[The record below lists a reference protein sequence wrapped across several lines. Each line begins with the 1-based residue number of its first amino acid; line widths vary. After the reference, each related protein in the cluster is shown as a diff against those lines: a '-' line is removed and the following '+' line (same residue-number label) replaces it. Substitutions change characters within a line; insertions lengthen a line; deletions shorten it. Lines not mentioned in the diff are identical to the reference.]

1 MIYFGMKTKISST
14 KFKNYQKMSQ
24 SAKNWE
30 HHCSYRLLPHAFEGE
45 HHVIELP
52 HTQLSYSYRQGGFMH
67 DAKSP
72 PDSVS
77 IAVIQKCSEAACFDR
92 FKLQEGMVLFFD
104 DSQSFNFMSKGEICI
119 AILSIPNAMIQ
130 KNELDVKRLFGAYI
144 FDNKAHF
151 STLFNEA
158 LQAFLKLDETFDCE
172 EVENQFIH
180 SLQKLIQTSPL
191 QKVHLTKG
199 EEIALAIRDQ
209 VYHHMDGKINI
220 ESFARQY
227 NVSEQTLQNA
237 FKSLFGFT
245 PKKFLQLLKLNLVH
259 HDLQNATSEAVT
271 VSKIALKWGFTH
283 MGRFS
288 QDYSKLFNEN
298 PSQTLKSREYIQDNM
313 INTCT
318 SRQEEME

>member
-1 MIYFGMKTKISST
+1 MKTKITSA
-14 KFKNYQKMSQ
+14 KFKAYKEMSQ
-24 SAKNWE
+24 SATNWD

-52 HTQLSYSYRQGGFMH
+52 HTQLSYSYREGGFMH

-77 IAVIQKCSEAACFDR
+77 IAVIQKCSDVACFDR
-92 FKLQEGMVLFFD
+92 YKLQKGMILFFD
-104 DSQSFNFMSKGEICI
+104 DSQSFNFMSKGEIRV
-119 AILSIPNAMIQ
+119 AILSIPNGLIAQ
-130 KNELDVKRLFGAYI
+130 DTLDFKKILGKYM
-144 FDNKAHF
+144 FDENVQF
-151 STLFNEA
+151 STLFDNTLKTFLNADEDFD
-158 LQAFLKLDETFDCE
+158 LQEVEETFIGYVKNLIE
-172 EVENQFIH
+172 T
-180 SLQKLIQTSPL
+180 SYLQEIK
-191 QKVHLTKG
+191 LTKG

-220 ESFARQY
+220 ESFAKQY
-227 NVSEQTLQNA
+227 KVSEQTLQNA

-259 HDLQNATSEAVT
+259 HDLQKANPKTYT
-271 VSKIALKWGFTH
+271 VLRIASKWGFSH

-288 QDYSKLFNEN
+288 QEYTKLFGEN
-298 PSQTLKSREYIQDNM
+298 PSKTLMSLEFVKDNM
-313 INTCT
+313 ISSCT

>member
-1 MIYFGMKTKISST
+1 MKTKISSK
-14 KFKNYQKMSQ
+14 KFEAYKEMSQ
-24 SAKNWE
+24 SAKNWD

-52 HTQLSYSYRQGGFMH
+52 NTQLSYSYRAGGFMH

-77 IAVIQKCSEAACFDR
+77 IAIIQKCSDVACFDR

-104 DSQSFNFMSKGEICI
+104 DSQSFNFMSKGEIRV
-119 AILSIPNAMIQ
+119 AIISIPNILAKQ
-130 KNELDVKRLFGAYI
+130 HKLDLKKILGKYMFDEDIEFSILF
-144 FDNKAHF
+144 DE
-151 STLFNEA
+151 TLK
-158 LQAFLKLDETFDCE
+158 AFLHFDESFDLQNAEKTFIEYVTNLIETTSFQKMKLTR
-172 EVENQFIH
+172 
-180 SLQKLIQTSPL
+180 
-191 QKVHLTKG
+191 G

-220 ESFARQY
+220 ESFAKQY
-227 NVSEQTLQNA
+227 KVSVQTLENA

-259 HDLQNATSEAVT
+259 HDLQNADPETCT
-271 VSKIALKWGFTH
+271 VLRIASKWGFLH

-288 QDYSKLFNEN
+288 QDFTKLFGEN
-298 PSQTLKSREYIQDNM
+298 PSETLKSLEYIKGNM
-313 INTCT
+313 ISTCT